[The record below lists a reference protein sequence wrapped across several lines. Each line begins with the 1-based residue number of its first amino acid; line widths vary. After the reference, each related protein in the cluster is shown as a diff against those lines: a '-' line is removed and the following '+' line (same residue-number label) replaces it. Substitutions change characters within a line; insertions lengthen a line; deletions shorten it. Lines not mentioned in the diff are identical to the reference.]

1 MQTTNLNSK
10 GTNDD
15 FGSTQKVVND
25 HLSRLRYREVVVI
38 VPTGNYNQPQELGRY
53 MHESIA
59 RSILSVLNLPEYKM
73 FFLDTG
79 EEVLVH

>member
-1 MQTTNLNSK
+1 MQTPATLVSPA
-10 GTNDD
+10 
-15 FGSTQKVVND
+15 FATQVPTSS
-25 HLSRLRYREVVVI
+25 HLRYREVVVI
-38 VPTGNYNQPQELGRY
+38 VPVGNYNQPQELGRY

-59 RSILSVLNLPEYKM
+59 RNIVSALELPEYKM

>member
-1 MQTTNLNSK
+1 MQTTTLNSSK
-10 GTNDD
+10 INDEY
-15 FGSTQKVVND
+15 GPTQKIVNE

-38 VPTGNYNQPQELGRY
+38 VPMGNYNQPQELGRY

-59 RSILSVLNLPEYKM
+59 RSIVSALALPEYKM

>member
-1 MQTTNLNSK
+1 MQSLATNKSPSFSIHGANPPA
-10 GTNDD
+10 
-15 FGSTQKVVND
+15 
-25 HLSRLRYREVVVI
+25 LRYREVVVI

-59 RSILSVLNLPEYKM
+59 RNIVSTLALPEYKI

>member
-1 MQTTNLNSK
+1 MQ
-10 GTNDD
+10 
-15 FGSTQKVVND
+15 STPTLTSPSLTGISVSTS
-25 HLSRLRYREVVVI
+25 HLRYREVVVI
-38 VPTGNYNQPQELGRY
+38 VPMGNYNQPQELGRY

-59 RSILSVLNLPEYKM
+59 RSIVSALALPEYKM